1 MESRYG
7 LLSGLFMTLCVVL
20 IIGAVYRGCSSQ
32 APPSAQLQIAGY
44 DQRFCEDTSL
54 TDHSASNPEEITVQ
68 LRDGCFGNHTKLP
81 RAWNTWFVQK
91 SRHPD
96 DWAAVWCEGSALPS
110 PPYPYTEGM
119 GTSFNQCRDQREFFL
134 EGRGTITFRRTSVN
148 PESAAQANGAASA
161 SRSPSGQEVR
171 DAEGESAK
179 KYTITPMS
187 PEGGNPPDYTFLL
200 KQCYRASEKITCWG
214 LITLTSD
221 APRHTTFYDSRAIDD
236 EGNSISIGTF
246 GGNFTFEGSGDQQKL
261 LPGVPAKFVITVP
274 DPHQNVKSITL
285 DLNVHG
291 GEENRSDQLIFKD
304 VPVQ

>member
-20 IIGAVYRGCSSQ
+20 IIGAVYRGCSYKT
-32 APPSAQLQIAGY
+32 PPPATPQVAGY
-44 DQRFCEDTSL
+44 EQRFCEDTPL
-54 TDHSASNPEEITVQ
+54 TDHSASNPEQVTIQ

-81 RAWNTWFVQK
+81 RAWNTWLAQK
-91 SRHPD
+91 SRQAG

-110 PPYPYTEGM
+110 PPYPYTESM

-134 EGRGTITFRRTSVN
+134 EGRGSITFRRTSVN
-148 PESAAQANGAASA
+148 PEFAAQANGAASA
-161 SRSPSGQEVR
+161 SHSSSEHEAR
-171 DAEGESAK
+171 DTEGEAAK

-187 PEGGNPPDYTFLL
+187 PEGGDPPDYTFRL

-214 LITLTSD
+214 LITLTTD

-236 EGNSISIGTF
+236 EGNSIFIGTF
-246 GGNFTFEGSGDQQKL
+246 GGGFTFEGSGEQQKL
-261 LPGVPAKFVITVP
+261 LPGVPAKFVITVQ

-285 DLNVHG
+285 DLHVHG
-291 GEENRSDQLIFKD
+291 GDENRSDELIFKD